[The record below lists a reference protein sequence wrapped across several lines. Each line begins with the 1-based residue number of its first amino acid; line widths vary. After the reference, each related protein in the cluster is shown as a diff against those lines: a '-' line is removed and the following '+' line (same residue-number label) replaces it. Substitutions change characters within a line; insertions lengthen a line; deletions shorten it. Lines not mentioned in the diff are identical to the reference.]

1 MKLKYFILIFLLT
14 ACGGLSDAGKALRN
28 EKVRST
34 DEFLIE
40 KRGPLTLP
48 PNMNELPKPK
58 SKSFQNKN
66 SDKKISSTK
75 KKNKIKF
82 RESNITRDTKKLTL
96 VNEKYKI

>member
-14 ACGGLSDAGKALRN
+14 ACSGLSEAGKALRN

-58 SKSFQNKN
+58 SKGLQNKDSN
-66 SDKKISSTK
+66 KKISSTK
-75 KKNKIKF
+75 KKTK
-82 RESNITRDTKKLTL
+82 SNL
-96 VNEKYKI
+96 EKVILQEIQKN